1 MMKTSRIEE
10 FKINK
15 KQHTH
20 IRDLLQICFASYPTG
35 RSYFN
40 QLPAFRFLVYDKKIL
55 VGHLAVFHR
64 VIKFDDKVT
73 TIFGVADLCVH
84 PDYRGQDIASEL
96 LENLESL
103 AKENGIELILLIAK
117 ENKFYKK
124 NGFKIYS
131 NKLRWL
137 MTNQHQ
143 SFGIV
148 QRSLEDSFMIKKISG
163 KKLATG
169 TIDLLG
175 SLF

>member
-1 MMKTSRIEE
+1 MKTLRAEE
-10 FKINK
+10 FKITQQ
-15 KQHTH
+15 QHSD
-20 IRDLLQICFASYPTG
+20 IQNLLQICFSSYPSD

-40 QLPAFRFLVYDKKIL
+40 QLPAFRFLVYDKKTL
-55 VGHLAVFHR
+55 VAHLAVVHR
-64 VIKFDDKVT
+64 VIKFGDEIA
-73 TIFGVADLCVH
+73 TIFGVADLCVR
-84 PDYRGQDIASEL
+84 PDFRDKDIASEL
-96 LENLESL
+96 LQELENLG
-103 AKENGIELILLIAK
+103 KNHGIDLIVLIAK

-148 QRSLEDSFMIKKISG
+148 QRSLEDSFMIKKIKL
-163 KKLATG
+163 KKLETG
-169 TIDLLG
+169 TVDLLG

>member
-1 MMKTSRIEE
+1 MQTFRSEE
-10 FKINK
+10 FKITQQ
-15 KQHTH
+15 QHSD
-20 IRDLLQICFASYPTG
+20 IQNLLQICFSSYPTD

-40 QLPAFRFLVYDKKIL
+40 QLPAFRFLVYNKKTL
-55 VGHLAVFHR
+55 VGHLAVVHR
-64 VIKFDDKVT
+64 VIKFGDKIA

-84 PDYRGQDIASEL
+84 PEFRDKDIASEL
-96 LENLESL
+96 LQELENLG
-103 AKENGIELILLIAK
+103 KNHGIDLIVLIAK

-148 QRSLEDSFMIKKISG
+148 QRSLEDSFMIKKIKL
-163 KKLATG
+163 KKLETG
-169 TIDLLG
+169 TVDLLG

>member
-1 MMKTSRIEE
+1 MKTLRIEE
-10 FKINK
+10 FKLNK

-20 IRDLLQICFASYPTG
+20 VRDLLQTCFASYPTG

-40 QLPAFRFLVYDKKIL
+40 QLPAFRFLVYDEKIL
-55 VGHLAVFHR
+55 VAHMAVMHR
-64 VIKFDDKVT
+64 VIKFGDEVA

-84 PDYRGQDIASEL
+84 PDYRDKDIASEL
-96 LENLESL
+96 LQKLESL
-103 AKENGIELILLIAK
+103 GKKHDIELILLIAT
-117 ENKFYKK
+117 ENSFYKK
-124 NGFKIYS
+124 NGFKIYN

-148 QRSLEDSFMIKKISG
+148 QRSLEDSFMIKKIG
-163 KKLATG
+163 IKKLASG
-169 TIDLLG
+169 TVDLLG